1 MEDFAEAPESLEE
14 IQQSNQRRLAD
25 FQAQGVAVNIPSA
38 PGPLVELLI
47 EAVIGPQGSP
57 EWEAFVYAYEA
68 RVRSMLDGIAPQ
80 VARARLMAA
89 FAPNGPPPMRPV

>member
-1 MEDFAEAPESLEE
+1 MDDIAEAPESLEE
-14 IQQSNQRRLAD
+14 LQQSNQRRLAD

-38 PGPLVELLI
+38 PSPLVELLI

-57 EWEAFVYAYEA
+57 EWQAFIYAYEV
-68 RVRSMLDGIAPQ
+68 RVRAMLDGIAPQ

-89 FAPNGPPPMRPV
+89 FAPNGAPPMRPV